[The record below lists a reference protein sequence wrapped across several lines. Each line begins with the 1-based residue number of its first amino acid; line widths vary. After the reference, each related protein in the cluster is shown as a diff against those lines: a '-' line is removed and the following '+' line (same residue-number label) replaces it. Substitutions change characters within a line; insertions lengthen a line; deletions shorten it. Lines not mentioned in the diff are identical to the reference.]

1 MPLVSSAVWE
11 LAVAAVVWVP
21 ETGVVVLAAAPAAVV
36 SADSV
41 ADTAVAVAGDGLV
54 QLWAF
59 CLALGAWEDLEHT
72 QLL

>member
-1 MPLVSSAVWE
+1 MPPVSSVVWE

-21 ETGVVVLAAAPAAVV
+21 ETGVVVLAAAAAAVV
-36 SADSV
+36 S

>member
-1 MPLVSSAVWE
+1 MPPVSSAVWE

-21 ETGVVVLAAAPAAVV
+21 ETGVVALAAGSAG